1 MGTIGGGRGWDFAA
15 AAMAGGLAISELVR
29 IAILGIGA
37 SGGTIAMTI
46 IGSSAFVAVLAVA
59 AIGMLMHRQIGW
71 LFGVLGV
78 LTAASFGV
86 LLATG
91 GSAIGGVYMVASM
104 ALFACVAKSL
114 HWYRVKERDEIVA
127 T

>member
-1 MGTIGGGRGWDFAA
+1 MVTIGGGRGWDFAA

-104 ALFACVAKSL
+104 ALFADGAGSTP
-114 HWYRVKERDEIVA
+114 R
-127 T
+127 